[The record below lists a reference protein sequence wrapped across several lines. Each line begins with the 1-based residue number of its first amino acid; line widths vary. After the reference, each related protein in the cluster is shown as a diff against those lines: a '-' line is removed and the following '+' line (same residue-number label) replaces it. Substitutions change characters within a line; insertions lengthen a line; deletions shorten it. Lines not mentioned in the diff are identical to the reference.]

1 MSRTHEIRFENKPV
15 FQYPLGRFNFHHS
28 WSCDA
33 LHPAATRLA
42 RRATYCVYIRYF
54 SKSISSLNSLTPRS
68 ESDLIWIKGYVVLV
82 ESWRLYMR
90 AARPAPPSRRRAAER
105 GSCGRQPQPVL
116 LLASDGRVFS
126 FGAHGDGGRLGHGDQ
141 SSQRTPR
148 LVTALL
154 REMRVV
160 QIAAGDANSLAL
172 DVDAVV

>member
-1 MSRTHEIRFENKPV
+1 V
-15 FQYPLGRFNFHHS
+15 F
-28 WSCDA
+28 
-33 LHPAATRLA
+33 
-42 RRATYCVYIRYF
+42 
-54 SKSISSLNSLTPRS
+54 ISVTFLNLYLLSTLSPRS

-172 DVDAVV
+172 DVDGVV

>member
-1 MSRTHEIRFENKPV
+1 M
-15 FQYPLGRFNFHHS
+15 
-28 WSCDA
+28 
-33 LHPAATRLA
+33 
-42 RRATYCVYIRYF
+42 
-54 SKSISSLNSLTPRS
+54 
-68 ESDLIWIKGYVVLV
+68 
-82 ESWRLYMR
+82 
-90 AARPAPPSRRRAAER
+90 
-105 GSCGRQPQPVL
+105 L

-172 DVDAVV
+172 DVDGVV